1 MAKMF
6 CDYDDLVA
14 QVDEQMLLQA
24 ADMSE
29 PPTIKE
35 NLPVETPPDIPE
47 PPVEDIEP
55 MKPPERDTI
64 TPAII
69 SASAEVAGYLA
80 RRYRLPS
87 SPEES
92 PAMLRKLT
100 ADIAIYN
107 VFSRKGF
114 AFAEE
119 IKDHIIVRRYRD
131 AVEYL
136 KAVADDDAVIDDLA
150 GINDPVDDEDDSGG
164 YYGTYIPLFRR

>member
-1 MAKMF
+1 MNMY
-6 CDYDDLVA
+6 CDYDDLAA
-14 QVDEQMLLQA
+14 QVDEAMLLQA

-35 NLPVETPPDIPE
+35 NLPVDTPPDIPE

-80 RRYRLPS
+80 RRYKLPS

-114 AFAEE
+114 AFAEQV
-119 IKDHIIVRRYRD
+119 KDHIIVRRYD
-131 AVEYL
+131 AAIEYL
-136 KAVADDDAVIDDLA
+136 KAVAEDEADIDGLVSSKT
-150 GINDPVDDEDDSGG
+150 PDDEDGEGG
-164 YYGTYIPLFRR
+164 SYGSEFIPMFRR